1 MNRGKMNEEALQKI
15 IHFLAAESE
24 EAEKQITILEK
35 KIATSPEGSLLT
47 SNSNGV
53 SQFQRRTVSGSVKRV
68 HLSKSEQQLIRTLAQ
83 KRYNQELLKIYTE
96 NATSFQKAERA
107 LKKVKNPKSAFS
119 KIPKSVQSYCLCAP
133 DFLPDEEYIAYW
145 LKGAKDSSAMVQSAP
160 FSENCIY
167 ATNNGEKVRSKSEM
181 MIANLLLE
189 LHLPYQ
195 YEKPLFLEGAW
206 HYPDFTILDLS
217 TRTEVYYEH
226 FGLMDQESY
235 QAGAFAKI
243 ARYENAGFALGNQL
257 LFSFESAQTPFDI
270 GQIRHR
276 LQMRFLDKP
285 ATGFPV

>member
-1 MNRGKMNEEALQKI
+1 MKEETLQKI
-15 IHFLAAESE
+15 IHFFAAESE
-24 EAEKQITILEK
+24 EAEKQIRILEK
-35 KIATSPEGSLLT
+35 EIAASPEGSLLT

-53 SQFQRRTVSGSVKRV
+53 SQFQRRTVSESVKRV

-96 NATSFQKAERA
+96 NATSFQKAVRA

-119 KIPKSVQSYCLCAP
+119 KLPKSVQSYCLCAP

-145 LKGAKDSSAMVQSAP
+145 LKDSKDSSAMVQSAP

-189 LHLPYQ
+189 MHLPYQ
-195 YEKPLFLEGAW
+195 YEKPLFLDGAW

-226 FGLMDQESY
+226 FGLMDQENY

-243 ARYENAGFALGNQL
+243 ARYEHAGFALGNQL
-257 LFSFESAQTPFDI
+257 LFSFESSQTPFDI

-276 LQMRFLDKP
+276 LQMRFLDKT
-285 ATGFPV
+285 ATGFPL